1 MTRMRSLVSSA
12 SSGLTAAVLL
22 CAATIPNALA
32 DPPSQASAPLVITDQ
47 GSFYVHGQLT
57 PIQYP
62 CGTSQPPIPGYC
74 APGQIAT
81 GQIYVQYQ
89 IPENKGGK
97 RAYPIIFVH
106 GGSHAGQAF
115 DTTPDGREGWRT
127 LFVRYGFPAYV
138 VDEAGVARS
147 SFDPELV
154 NQALITNNPALIP
167 AVGIRISTLEQI
179 WPFYRIGPQYPTLN
193 TGSQFPAEAVTQ
205 YLSQMVPN
213 SDGFLTPSSNT
224 VRLQALAELLD
235 KIGPAI
241 VVTWSASGPR
251 GFSLVGQRP
260 GLVKALISVEP
271 AGCSVPVADRPA
283 FVGVPTLILFGDFT
297 SGSAA
302 CQNTANALTQ
312 RAGMPSW
319 CCYLVSVSTVT
330 RIC

>member
-1 MTRMRSLVSSA
+1 M
-12 SSGLTAAVLL
+12 
-22 CAATIPNALA
+22 
-32 DPPSQASAPLVITDQ
+32 
-47 GSFYVHGQLT
+47 
-57 PIQYP
+57 
-62 CGTSQPPIPGYC
+62 
-74 APGQIAT
+74 
-81 GQIYVQYQ
+81 
-89 IPENKGGK
+89 
-97 RAYPIIFVH
+97 
-106 GGSHAGQAF
+106 
-115 DTTPDGREGWRT
+115 
-127 LFVRYGFPAYV
+127 
-138 VDEAGVARS
+138 
-147 SFDPELV
+147 

-193 TGSQFPAEAVTQ
+193 TGSQFPAEAVDE

-302 CQNTANALTQ
+302 CQNTANALNAAGGDAQLVLLPSVGIHGNSHLLILEKNNDQIARFLRGLDQKQGRITLEMAPGKAR
-312 RAGMPSW
+312 RAHSIYGD
-319 CCYLVSVSTVT
+319 CASTDINGGPLCISSAAEGLSS
-330 RIC
+330 RSYG